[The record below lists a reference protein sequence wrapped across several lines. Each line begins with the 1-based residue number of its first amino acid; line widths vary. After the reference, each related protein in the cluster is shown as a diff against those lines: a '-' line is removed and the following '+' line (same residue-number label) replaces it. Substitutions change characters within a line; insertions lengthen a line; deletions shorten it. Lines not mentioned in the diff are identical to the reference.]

1 MKKLLIALAG
11 AASFAALADV
21 TASQS
26 DFEGITA
33 ETLITAQQTDANWRQ
48 ADGDPASK
56 VTAYA
61 AAAAEEGVK
70 ADYAGSWGSPLAT
83 AYGSNYLALD
93 TGGGELLRYLAGYT
107 SEVVGEETVVTPNT
121 VPVTAEAPVYIDT
134 MVQFT
139 ATDSSTEV
147 EIASDAKLAIWMVG
161 TENEGTTTYTLKVK
175 AGKYTADQTAGWT
188 SAAVDYTISG
198 SGYAPNTWY
207 RLTVKAVK
215 SLTLDTAQAGTW
227 PGFVIYIDGVAVAAT
242 ESVCDT
248 TTYDLLCNGFV
259 DEGTGE
265 TIDLLSSTSK
275 ELLQSNK
282 FFPAGTIDTTA
293 TTFTLASVGFQG
305 SGALDDFIMT
315 TTAPEFVTATAL
327 DFTLAWTDTAIT
339 AVSYTITSG
348 GTTGEAK
355 AATSGTPITGLKVSD
370 VVTVTPTFN
379 YPNAY
384 QATYTPSVAGKV
396 TASGNAFTVAALGSV
411 TVTVAPEQIGL
422 TGLGSAEDPYKIG
435 STAEFGFWKAGLGT
449 TYPANG
455 NYKLTG
461 NIDCDGATGIAVNFT
476 GVFDGDN
483 HTISNFTLS
492 DADGYEKW
500 VGFFSRLTGAT
511 IQNVKFNAT
520 ISSDSTSVG
529 RAIAVGTADGTSS
542 LINVTTMGS
551 VSAFR
556 PASGLVGQVHAANG
570 TLSFTSC
577 TNLANVTCTGYD
589 KASGFFNYAQNATAN
604 VSFTDCYNNGTIACN
619 STKSDKGGSMAGG
632 FVAFGWNTIL
642 TFTDCRNDGAIGG
655 VALGAGTGNTALAH
669 GGFFGRMDLGAT
681 LTRCVNTGAITG
693 SAQAIVDVSQSGL
706 GGLGG
711 QYGYNNHDV
720 TITDC
725 SNSGTITYTKLDAE
739 TVVAGSLLGVRL
751 GGTLTATGTNTAQD
765 SLKPLGSG
773 TCAALNFATVD
784 NGVATFCAAPTAPG
798 SYKVM
803 LANSDAITIAT
814 GAANDAVVLDT
825 SLAAYSGS
833 AEGESPTVTTTVSG
847 LSITTTTGEG
857 LITYTLAGGTT
868 TTYPEYIAETDADV
882 KAAYDEW
889 KTTYAADADST
900 KEDQFVLNVAP
911 ATVIPATALAITEIK
926 QNATAGWDITVECT
940 MDGVDL
946 GGTVGTARVG
956 NGYLAVSYAETL
968 GGTWTT
974 ENIALTAS
982 ANGKVTVNVN
992 KAGAKFMKVKLS
1004 AKQEAAASAGQ
1015 E

>member
-107 SEVVGEETVVTPNT
+107 SEVVEEATVVTPNT
-121 VPVTAEAPVYIDT
+121 VSVTDEAPVYIDT

-161 TENEGTTTYTLKVK
+161 TENDGTTTYTLKVRGGQYHVEGADEEQVMTWVAK
-175 AGKYTADQTAGWT
+175 SYTAT
-188 SAAVDYTISG
+188 G
-198 SGYAPNTWY
+198 SSYLPNTWY
-207 RLTVKAVK
+207 RLTVKAVR
-215 SLTLDTAQAGTW
+215 SLLAPQGDTW
-227 PGFVIYIDGVAVAAT
+227 PGFIVYIDGEPLVMTENVYDATLTDEHLTMMKNASVLSAENETLLKSKKFIPSAVTLA
-242 ESVCDT
+242 SGDPV
-248 TTYDLLCNGFV
+248 
-259 DEGTGE
+259 
-265 TIDLLSSTSK
+265 
-275 ELLQSNK
+275 
-282 FFPAGTIDTTA
+282 
-293 TTFTLASVGFQG
+293 TLASVGFQG

-315 TTAPEFVTATAL
+315 TTAPNFISTTAL

-339 AVSYTITSG
+339 AVSYTITSD
-348 GTTGEAK
+348 GTPGEAQT
-355 AATSGTPITGLKVSD
+355 ATSGTPITGLNVGD

-422 TGLGSAEDPYKIG
+422 TGLGSSEDPYKIG

-803 LANSDAITIAT
+803 LANSDAITIAS

-833 AEGESPTVTTTVSG
+833 AEGETPTVTTTVSG

-882 KAAYDEW
+882 KAAYDTW

-911 ATVIPATALAITEIK
+911 ATEIPATALAITEIK

-940 MDGVDL
+940 IQGVDL

-974 ENIALTAS
+974 ENIVLTAS